1 MIAER
6 PSQTL
11 IDRIRDIGQPE
22 AVRRFFGLLKELID
36 IVNLPNGDPRL
47 AFSVR
52 KDRKSIS
59 ADVNFFL
66 ALRLHKPRTGEAEY
80 WLTIKRAD
88 QDKLKK
94 LTEIDV
100 APITE
105 KADYV
110 SVIVGQSSAHLL
122 HHQTLRRC
130 WEDCLLELLETPK
143 RGPHVTRHN
152 TDIYEAAENEGFLGD
167 LLRLAENPELSYDAI
182 RTEASSAAVAEDEP
196 GYVANKPT
204 FPKNLILYG
213 PPGTGKT
220 YLARQLAH
228 PYPTDVVTFHP
239 SYGYEE
245 FVEGI
250 RPEAVGNQV
259 TYKVRKGIFYKA
271 CVAAVQLA
279 GYATLADCLADR
291 PETRQ
296 RRLANAPTQ
305 VLLIDEINRSNI
317 AKVLGDLIALLEDSK
332 RLGAPDELW
341 LTLPYSQERFGIPL
355 NLHIIGTMNTADR
368 SIALLDIA
376 LRRRFNFR
384 EMGPHY
390 DELGSGTSEAGVEL
404 GTLLRTMNERIEYL
418 FDRDHLIGHAYLLG
432 VQTHDELCLTF
443 RDKLIPLLQEY
454 FYDDWR
460 RIQLVLGDNR
470 AWGKTPDQR
479 LIWVKKQYSAPMER
493 DLFGESP
500 DDRPD
505 VITYELN
512 PHLIAGEFDKVPIE
526 AFTRIYEKKRETTG
540 K

>member
-6 PSQTL
+6 PSQPL
-11 IDRIRDIGQPE
+11 IDRIRDIEQPE

-47 AFSVR
+47 ACSVR

-66 ALRLHKPRTGEAEY
+66 ALRLHKPRTSEAEY

-88 QDKLKK
+88 QDKLRK
-94 LTEIDV
+94 LTEVDFE
-100 APITE
+100 PISE

-110 SVIVGQSSAHLL
+110 SVIVGHSSAHLL

-130 WEDCLLELLETPK
+130 WEDCVLELLDTPK
-143 RGPHVTRHN
+143 RGPHIARHN
-152 TDIYEAAENEGFLGD
+152 ADIYEAAEDEGFLSD
-167 LLRLAENPELSYDAI
+167 LLRLADNPHLSYE
-182 RTEASSAAVAEDEP
+182 RTRHIQENEVAEDVP
-196 GYVANKPT
+196 AYGLNRPT
-204 FPKNLILYG
+204 FAKNLILYG

-220 YLARQLAH
+220 YLARQLTA

-245 FVEGI
+245 FIEGI
-250 RPEAVGNQV
+250 RPEVVGNQV
-259 TYKVRKGIFYKA
+259 SYKVRKGIFYKA

-279 GYATLADCLADR
+279 GYATLADCLNDR
-291 PETRQ
+291 PDNRQ
-296 RRLANAPTQ
+296 RRLANAPAQ
-305 VLLIDEINRSNI
+305 VLLIDEINRANI
-317 AKVLGDLIALLEDSK
+317 AKVLGDLISLLEDSK

-341 LTLPYSQERFGIPL
+341 LTLPYSQERFGVPL
-355 NLHIIGTMNTADR
+355 NLHVVGTMNTADR

-376 LRRRFNFR
+376 LRRRFHFQ
-384 EMGPHY
+384 EMMPQY
-390 DELGSGTSEAGVEL
+390 DLLEPVDGVDL

-418 FDRDHLIGHAYLLG
+418 FDRDHLIGHAYLMGLR
-432 VQTHDELCLTF
+432 THADLCTAF
-443 RDKLIPLLQEY
+443 RDRVIPLLQEY

-460 RIQLVLGDNR
+460 KIQLVLGDNR

-479 LIWVKKQYSAPMER
+479 LVWVKKQYSAGMER
-493 DLFGESP
+493 DLFGECP
-500 DDRPD
+500 DDLRPD
-505 VITYELN
+505 VITYEVN
-512 PHLIAGEFDKVPIE
+512 PYLVSGTFEQVPTE
-526 AFTRIYEKKRETTG
+526 AFTRMYERAG

>member
-94 LTEIDV
+94 LAEIDI

-143 RGPHVTRHN
+143 RGPHVARHN
-152 TDIYEAAENEGFLGD
+152 TDIYEAAENDGFLSD
-167 LLRLAENPELSYDAI
+167 LLRLADNPALSYDAI
-182 RTEASSAAVAEDEP
+182 RTDTALAEVAENEA

-220 YLARQLAH
+220 YLARQLAQ

-279 GYATLADCLADR
+279 GYATLADCLNDR

-296 RRLANAPTQ
+296 RRLANAPAQ
-305 VLLIDEINRSNI
+305 VLLIDEINRANV
-317 AKVLGDLIALLEDSK
+317 AKVLGELIALLEPSK
-332 RLGAPDELW
+332 RLGAPDELV
-341 LTLPYSQERFGIPL
+341 LTLPYSQERFGVPL
-355 NLHIIGTMNTADR
+355 NLYVLGTMNTADR

-376 LRRRFNFR
+376 LRRRFHFQ
-384 EMGPHY
+384 EMGPQY
-390 DELGSGTSEAGVEL
+390 ELLGTLDGVEL
-404 GTLLRTMNERIEYL
+404 GTLLRTINERIEYL
-418 FDRDHLIGHAYLLG
+418 YDRDHLIGHAYLLD
-432 VQTHDELCLTF
+432 VHTHADLCTVF

-460 RIQLVLGDNR
+460 KIQLVLGDNR
-470 AWGKTPDQR
+470 AWGKTPEQR
-479 LIWVKKQYSAPMER
+479 LIWVKKQYSTSLER

-500 DDRPD
+500 DDRTD
-505 VITYELN
+505 VITYESN
-512 PHLIAGEFDKVPIE
+512 PALAAGTFDQVPTE
-526 AFTRIYEKKRETTG
+526 AFTRIYEKKREAAG
-540 K
+540 